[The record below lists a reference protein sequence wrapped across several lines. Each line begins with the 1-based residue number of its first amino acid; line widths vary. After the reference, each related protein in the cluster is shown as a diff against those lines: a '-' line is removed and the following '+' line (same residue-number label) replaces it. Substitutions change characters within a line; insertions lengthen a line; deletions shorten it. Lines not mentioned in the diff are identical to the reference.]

1 MVTASPDSEST
12 AAESAPDQ
20 LLRAI
25 LHGAPGADL
34 HALLRELRETAP
46 VHRSGLG
53 PVWVLTR
60 HADVQMAL
68 RDPRIRKGD
77 ASVADILTAPGFA
90 SRAVPSVTTS
100 PALVFLNPPDHT
112 RLRSLVSAGFTSA
125 RVEEMRPRIETVVD
139 ALLDDVER
147 EAATSPGGVV
157 DVMSSLAF
165 PLPVQVIGDLVG
177 VPAPD
182 QAQFRALVRASAV
195 ALEPGATDD
204 DIHSADRAAKQM
216 AAYFGSLVTERKKQ
230 PADDLITALLGVRDG
245 DEKLT
250 RRELV
255 VTVTLL
261 FSAGFETTMN
271 LIGNGLAL
279 VLDRPE
285 ARAGLLDDPALV
297 APMIEEVLRYESPV
311 QVDGGVVAEPITIGG
326 VDLPVGEWVLTLL
339 GAANRDP
346 LAFGSDA
353 GAFRIDRTPN
363 PHLAFSSGIHLC
375 LGAGLARLEG
385 SVFFTR
391 FLNRFPR
398 ARLVAPE
405 PAWRPGIVFRG
416 VERLMI
422 ELHDPSSVALE

>member
-1 MVTASPDSEST
+1 MVTASQ

-25 LHGAPGADL
+25 LHGAPNDDL
-34 HALLRELRETAP
+34 HALLGELRETAP
-46 VHRSGLG
+46 VHRSALG

-60 HADVQMAL
+60 HADVQLAL

-90 SRAVPSVTTS
+90 TRAVPSVTTS

-112 RLRSLVSAGFTSA
+112 RLRSLVSAGFTPT
-125 RVEEMRPRIETVVD
+125 RVEAMRPRIEAVVE
-139 ALLDDVER
+139 ALLDAAER
-147 EAATSPGGVV
+147 EAAASPEGVV
-157 DVMSSLAF
+157 EVMSSLAF

-177 VPAPD
+177 VPEPD

-195 ALEPGATDD
+195 ALEPGASDD
-204 DIHSADRAAKQM
+204 AIRAADRAAKQM
-216 AAYFGSLVTERKKQ
+216 AAYFGSLVTERKKA
-230 PADDLITALLGVRDG
+230 PTDDLISALLAVRDG

-271 LIGNGLAL
+271 LIGNGLSL
-279 VLDRPE
+279 VLSRPE
-285 ARAGLLDDPALV
+285 ARAGLLADPGLIG
-297 APMIEEVLRYESPV
+297 PMIEEVLRYESPV
-311 QVDGGVVAEPITIGG
+311 QVDGGIVAEPICIGG
-326 VDLPVGEWVLTLL
+326 IDVPVGEWVLTLL

-346 LAFGSDA
+346 LVFGADA
-353 GAFRIDRTPN
+353 DTFRIDRSPN
-363 PHLAFSSGIHLC
+363 PHLAFSSGIHFC

-385 SVFFTR
+385 AVFFQR
-391 FLNRFPR
+391 FLERFPR
-398 ARLVAPE
+398 ARLVDPT

-416 VERLMI
+416 VERLPI
-422 ELHDPSSVALE
+422 QLDP